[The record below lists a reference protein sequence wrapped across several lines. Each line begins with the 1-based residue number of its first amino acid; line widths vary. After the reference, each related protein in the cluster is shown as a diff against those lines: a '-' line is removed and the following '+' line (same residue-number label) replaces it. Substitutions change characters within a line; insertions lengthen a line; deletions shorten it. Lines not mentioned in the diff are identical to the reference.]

1 MPKKRGAKLTKK
13 KKESAQ
19 KQCPFLFSKNGEF
32 LSEFEIKD
40 KLVCNY
46 TLTKTLNKRPQK
58 LFYEKKN
65 NELKYIGKE
74 ASVKNCF
81 NIYNKHSKKRHI
93 DYNNLCR
100 SKIHHKALF
109 VKIKEYL
116 LTLNKREV
124 SDVVVELLESILL
137 YTKSELTY
145 KEVFSEILNG
155 AYITI
160 KNDNGYIYKKLLRFL
175 KDNKVSSSRGRGGMD
190 GFSSHF
196 SNKYQYRVG
205 DGDLFSMKNKKSSK
219 YDLLFGQR
227 PIVNNWQYE
236 KLDYAKYF
244 LKNQGSSWFQFER
257 SRLSKTLSDKFSH
270 GISSIKYLLTGKNQ
284 GPFGS
289 SEYTEYNPLVLEL
302 CAGPCNLKNKS
313 SKRKSLKSK

>member
-1 MPKKRGAKLTKK
+1 MPKKRKIKLTKK
-13 KKESAQ
+13 KKESAM
-19 KQCPFLFSKNGEF
+19 KQCPFLFSENGQF
-32 LSEFEIKD
+32 LSEFEVKD
-40 KLVCNY
+40 NLLCNY

-65 NELKYIGKE
+65 DEFKYIGKE
-74 ASVKNCF
+74 NKINNCF
-81 NIYNKHSKKRHI
+81 NVYNKYSRKRYI
-93 DYNNLCR
+93 DYNSLCE

-116 LTLNKREV
+116 LKLNKREV

-137 YTKSELTY
+137 FTKSNLSY

-160 KNDNGYIYKKLLRFL
+160 KNDNGYIYRRLLRFL
-175 KDNKVSSSRGRGGMD
+175 RDNKISSSRGTGGMD

-196 SNKYQYRVG
+196 SNKYQYRIG
-205 DGDLFSMKNKKSSK
+205 NGDLFSMKNKKSSK

-227 PIVNNWQYE
+227 PIVKNWQYE

-244 LKNQGSSWFQFER
+244 LKYQGSSWFQFER
-257 SRLSKTLSDKFSH
+257 NRLGKTLSNKFSD
-270 GISSIKYLLTGKNQ
+270 GISSIKYLLTGENQ

-289 SEYTEYNPLVLEL
+289 SKYTEYNPLVLEM
-302 CAGPCNLKNKS
+302 CKGACNIRNKS
-313 SKRKSLKSK
+313 MRKRKTLKK